1 METGKGPLFPVSFGG
16 GLWSDGRAREV
27 GVGFT
32 AKRISRMQSI
42 SLNASLE
49 KVFPLFGPI
58 REREWA
64 AGWDPDIVFP
74 PAVLVEE
81 RMVFKTRS
89 PGGHREA
96 DSTWIVSKYLPEE
109 STIEYTVFTTERV
122 WWIEIRCREAEDSRT
137 THAEITYTYLG
148 LNEAGNAAN
157 ERALE
162 HMYAH
167 DLRDWEVAI
176 NHYLRTGG
184 QFKHP

>member
-1 METGKGPLFPVSFGG
+1 METGKGPPFPVSFGG
-16 GLWSDGRAREV
+16 VPWSDGRAREV

-32 AKRISRMQSI
+32 AKRISRTRSI
-42 SLNASLE
+42 TVDGSLE
-49 KVFPLFGPI
+49 KVFPLVGPI

-64 AGWDPDIVFP
+64 AGWDPDILFP

-89 PGGHREA
+89 HGGRDEA
-96 DSTWIVSKYLPEE
+96 DSTWIVSKYLPEQ

-122 WWIEIRCREAEDSRT
+122 WWIEIRCREAEDPGT
-137 THAEITYTYLG
+137 TRAEITYTYLG
-148 LNEAGNAAN
+148 LNDAGNATN

-167 DLRDWEVAI
+167 DLKDWEAAI
-176 NHYLRTGG
+176 NHYLRTGE